1 MSFNFGLDFTLFIL
15 ILFSIFHLIINKHN
29 FKSDFNIINP
39 NENISD
45 YIESNLSSIYLSFK
59 INNLNSGDI

>member
-1 MSFNFGLDFTLFIL
+1 MLFHFI
-15 ILFSIFHLIINKHN
+15 IIHLIHFINSN

-45 YIESNLSSIYLSFK
+45 DIESIYSYYLSFK
-59 INNLNSGDI
+59 ITYLNSGDI